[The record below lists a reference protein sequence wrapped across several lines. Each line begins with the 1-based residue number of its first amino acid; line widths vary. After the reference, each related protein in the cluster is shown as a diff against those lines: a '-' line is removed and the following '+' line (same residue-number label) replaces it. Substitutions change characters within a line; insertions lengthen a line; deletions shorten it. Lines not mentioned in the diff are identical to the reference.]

1 MHAPQAAHCL
11 VFIAIMIEIV
21 ACPWPGDVLMSN
33 AANSKQRDKRGWN
46 RAVLMGHLPK
56 EIVYRSRPALRRHIL
71 ESFLDSP
78 SIRYGRGTKG
88 DARLSL
94 ASENADLFGAGLER
108 RP

>member
-1 MHAPQAAHCL
+1 
-11 VFIAIMIEIV
+11 
-21 ACPWPGDVLMSN
+21 
-33 AANSKQRDKRGWN
+33 
-46 RAVLMGHLPK
+46 VLMGHLPK

-108 RP
+108 RPWWQEIETSLGDRAGPVSGGPAGLPSSWQESLPAGSERS